1 MNLRSRVIAGPEE
14 RDDEEEVLIERE
26 EEGEEVGEEQMDTEK
41 KGVAGDER
49 NIAVLLFLYVLQV
62 DLAARWLCS
71 CLEIYLFR
79 ASHSALLLPSPSFSR
94 TKMLVAHFG

>member
-14 RDDEEEVLIERE
+14 RDDEEEVLIEQEEEEKEE
-26 EEGEEVGEEQMDTEK
+26 EEGEVMDTAEK

-62 DLAARWLCS
+62 DLSARWLCN
-71 CLEIYLFR
+71 CLEIHLFR
-79 ASHSALLLPSPSFSR
+79 ESHSA
-94 TKMLVAHFG
+94 

>member
-14 RDDEEEVLIERE
+14 RDDEEEVLIEQE
-26 EEGEEVGEEQMDTEK
+26 EEEQMDTGK

-62 DLAARWLCS
+62 DQTARWLCN
-71 CLEIYLFR
+71 CLEIYFFR
-79 ASHSALLLPSPSFSR
+79 ESHSA
-94 TKMLVAHFG
+94 

>member
-1 MNLRSRVIAGPEE
+1 MIAGPEE
-14 RDDEEEVLIERE
+14 RDDEEEVLIEQEEQE
-26 EEGEEVGEEQMDTEK
+26 EEEEQMDTGK

-62 DLAARWLCS
+62 DQTARWLCN

-79 ASHSALLLPSPSFSR
+79 ESHSALLLLSLSFSR
-94 TKMLVAHFG
+94 TKMLVARFG

>member
-1 MNLRSRVIAGPEE
+1 MIAGPEE
-14 RDDEEEVLIERE
+14 RDDEEEVLIEQEEQEE
-26 EEGEEVGEEQMDTEK
+26 EEGEEMDTEK

-62 DLAARWLCS
+62 DQTAHWWCN

-79 ASHSALLLPSPSFSR
+79 ESHSALLLLSPSFSQ
-94 TKMLVAHFG
+94 TKMLVACLG

>member
-62 DLAARWLCS
+62 GQTARLWCS
-71 CLEIYLFR
+71 CFEIHLFR
-79 ASHSALLLPSPSFSR
+79 ASHLALLLLSPSFSR

>member
-62 DLAARWLCS
+62 DLTARLWCN
-71 CLEIYLFR
+71 CLEIHLFR
-79 ASHSALLLPSPSFSR
+79 ESHSA
-94 TKMLVAHFG
+94 

>member
-1 MNLRSRVIAGPEE
+1 MIAGPEE
-14 RDDEEEVLIERE
+14 RDDEEEVLIEQEEEE
-26 EEGEEVGEEQMDTEK
+26 EEGEKMDTGK

-62 DLAARWLCS
+62 DQTARWLCN
-71 CLEIYLFR
+71 CFEIHLFR

-94 TKMLVAHFG
+94 TKMLVARFG

>member
-14 RDDEEEVLIERE
+14 RDDEEEVLIEQEEQE
-26 EEGEEVGEEQMDTEK
+26 EEREVMDTGK

-62 DLAARWLCS
+62 DQTARWW
-71 CLEIYLFR
+71 
-79 ASHSALLLPSPSFSR
+79 
-94 TKMLVAHFG
+94 

>member
-14 RDDEEEVLIERE
+14 RDDEEEVLIEQEE
-26 EEGEEVGEEQMDTEK
+26 EEGEVMDTGK

-62 DLAARWLCS
+62 DQTARWLCN
-71 CLEIYLFR
+71 CLEIHLFR
-79 ASHSALLLPSPSFSR
+79 ESHSALLLLSLSFSR
-94 TKMLVAHFG
+94 TKMLVARFG

>member
-14 RDDEEEVLIERE
+14 RDDEEEVLIEQEE
-26 EEGEEVGEEQMDTEK
+26 EEGEVMDTAEK

-62 DLAARWLCS
+62 DLSARWWCN
-71 CLEIYLFR
+71 CLEIHLFR
-79 ASHSALLLPSPSFSR
+79 ESHSA
-94 TKMLVAHFG
+94 

>member
-14 RDDEEEVLIERE
+14 RDDEEEVLIEQEEE
-26 EEGEEVGEEQMDTEK
+26 EEGVMDTGK

-62 DLAARWLCS
+62 DQTARWWCN
-71 CLEIYLFR
+71 CLEIHLFR
-79 ASHSALLLPSPSFSR
+79 ASHSA
-94 TKMLVAHFG
+94 

>member
-14 RDDEEEVLIERE
+14 RDDEEEVLIEQQEQE
-26 EEGEEVGEEQMDTEK
+26 EEMDTEK

-62 DLAARWLCS
+62 DLAARCWCD
-71 CLEIYLFR
+71 CLEIHLFR
-79 ASHSALLLPSPSFSR
+79 ASHSA
-94 TKMLVAHFG
+94 

>member
-1 MNLRSRVIAGPEE
+1 MIAGPEE
-14 RDDEEEVLIERE
+14 RDDEEEVLIEQE
-26 EEGEEVGEEQMDTEK
+26 EEEEEEEEQMETEK

-79 ASHSALLLPSPSFSR
+79 ASHSALLLLSPSFSR
-94 TKMLVAHFG
+94 TKMLVARFG